1 MRKTVYTILLL
12 ALSIG
17 TSYAEAPRA
26 VDATEFDIAGVRLGM
41 SQAEA
46 IQAISSTLGIN
57 QDEVVLDKFPRENLI
72 TGKKDPTYF
81 KVAHGIGKFVVH
93 LEPNAL
99 NPSVSPTVV
108 NLIKYEMPW
117 TQENVQSMKEAAIKK
132 YGQPSNGIISGNYE
146 WCIEPSANPGIGC
159 GFFNGPVLKYF
170 GTSLEL
176 SDPKYRQAVIE
187 FRNKQNSANPSF

>member
-1 MRKTVYTILLL
+1 MRKTVYTVMLL
-12 ALSIG
+12 AFIVG
-17 TSYAEAPRA
+17 TSYAGTPRA
-26 VDATEFDIAGVRLGM
+26 VDATRLDIAGVRLGM

-46 IQAISSTLGIN
+46 IQAISSALGIN
-57 QDEVVLDKFPRENLI
+57 QDEVVLDKYPRENQI
-72 TGKKDPTYF
+72 SGKKDPAYF
-81 KVAHGIGKFVVH
+81 KVAHGIGKFIVY

-99 NPSVSPTVV
+99 NPSISPTVV
-108 NLIKYEMPW
+108 NHIKYEMPW
-117 TQENVQSMKEAAIKK
+117 TPENVQSMKEAAIKK